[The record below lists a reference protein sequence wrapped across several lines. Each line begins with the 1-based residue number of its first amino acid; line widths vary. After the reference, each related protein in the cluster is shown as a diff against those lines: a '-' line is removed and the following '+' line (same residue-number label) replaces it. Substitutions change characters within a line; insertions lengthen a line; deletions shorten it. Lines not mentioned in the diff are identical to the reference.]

1 MVRCI
6 GKLFDVLNSRVMS
19 FNLYFLKCESGCS
32 MGNRLFGEQSL
43 LIAIQAA
50 SDSGLV
56 EVEKVKELDIQGT
69 FLRVGGRFKKEEHMC
84 TYD

>member
-1 MVRCI
+1 
-6 GKLFDVLNSRVMS
+6 
-19 FNLYFLKCESGCS
+19 

-43 LIAIQAA
+43 LTAILAGG
-50 SDSGLV
+50 DSGLV

-69 FLRVGGRFKKEEHMC
+69 FLGVGVRFKKEEHMC

>member
-1 MVRCI
+1 
-6 GKLFDVLNSRVMS
+6 
-19 FNLYFLKCESGCS
+19 

-43 LIAIQAA
+43 LIAIQSA

-56 EVEKVKELDIQGT
+56 EVEKVKKLDIQGT
-69 FLRVGGRFKKEEHMC
+69 FLGVGGRFKKEEHMC

>member
-1 MVRCI
+1 
-6 GKLFDVLNSRVMS
+6 
-19 FNLYFLKCESGCS
+19 

>member
-1 MVRCI
+1 
-6 GKLFDVLNSRVMS
+6 
-19 FNLYFLKCESGCS
+19 

-84 TYD
+84 TYDWFMLMYGRNQHIIIHQLFFN